1 MLCIQNCSSAFVS
14 LVLAT
19 TTIPFAFGA
28 EQRNKTAAPA
38 SSSTPA
44 PADDA
49 IDAVTR
55 YCTVVGAS
63 TSEQRVQAQL
73 RRLETLGATI
83 DRRVAELEA
92 KEASARSWMEQRE
105 TALRKA
111 TEDVIA
117 IYGKMRP
124 EAAAAQLAELEE
136 EFAAA
141 ILAKLNPRV
150 ASTILNDMNP
160 ANAAKL
166 VAAIARSK
174 RGEGKKS

>member
-1 MLCIQNCSSAFVS
+1 M
-14 LVLAT
+14 
-19 TTIPFAFGA
+19 
-28 EQRNKTAAPA
+28 
-38 SSSTPA
+38 
-44 PADDA
+44 
-49 IDAVTR
+49 
-55 YCTVVGAS
+55 
-63 TSEQRVQAQL
+63 QAQL